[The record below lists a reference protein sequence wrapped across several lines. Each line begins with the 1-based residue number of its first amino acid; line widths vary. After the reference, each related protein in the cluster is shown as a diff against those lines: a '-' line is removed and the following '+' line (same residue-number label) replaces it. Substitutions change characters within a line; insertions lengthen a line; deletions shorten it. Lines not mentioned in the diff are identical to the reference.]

1 MKGYSIISHNNAKN
15 KHKHSTGGLFF
26 GFRLPSSW
34 SLNMDFERK
43 FCQADMHP
51 NITPKLRDVIK
62 HTFKFL
68 YLFSVKMEVYL
79 KSGFRFRKSRLCDI
93 RTLII

>member
-26 GFRLPSSW
+26 GFRLHSSW

-43 FCQADMHP
+43 FCQADMHDASKYHTK
-51 NITPKLRDVIK
+51 ITRRNQTHIQIFVFI
-62 HTFKFL
+62 
-68 YLFSVKMEVYL
+68 FSKNGSL
-79 KSGFRFRKSRLCDI
+79 P
-93 RTLII
+93 